1 MSTNFSK
8 RQMVE
13 SSDLKNLFN
22 GIFGEECYTLETKWV
37 RVLGSK
43 EATDVHSVRIEILG
57 LLSI

>member
-1 MSTNFSK
+1 
-8 RQMVE
+8 MVE

-43 EATDVHSVRIEILG
+43 EATDVHSVFYGKPFETNF
-57 LLSI
+57 S